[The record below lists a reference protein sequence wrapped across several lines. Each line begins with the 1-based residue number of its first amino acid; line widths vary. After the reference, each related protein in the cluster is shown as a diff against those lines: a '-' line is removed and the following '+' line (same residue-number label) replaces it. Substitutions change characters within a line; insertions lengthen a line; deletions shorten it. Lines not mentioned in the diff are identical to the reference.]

1 MSNIRPEGVTAG
13 VGGVWTKGGGLGAK
27 STKGKPLTWISSA
40 SGDFTAT
47 GISRIAR
54 LRVTLADKATY
65 AVTEADFGSLIAA
78 TFATGATT
86 IRLPAPVLGA
96 QLFVAQTVNQNL
108 VIVGGT
114 ADDNNALIADGVAT
128 SDNVSFSTASHKIG
142 GCAHIIG
149 LEDKWLVL
157 NASSAAMTVEAAD

>member
-1 MSNIRPEGVTAG
+1 MSNIRPNGLTAG

-27 STKGKPLTWISSA
+27 TTKGKPLTWISSA

-65 AVTEADFGSLIAA
+65 AVTESDFGSLIAA
-78 TFATGATT
+78 TFSTGATT
-86 IRLPAPVLGA
+86 VRLPDPVMGA
-96 QLFVAQTVNQNL
+96 QLFIAQTANQDL
-108 VIVGGT
+108 IIMGGT

-128 SDNVSFSTASHKIG
+128 GDKVSFSTENHKAG

-157 NASSAAMTVEAAD
+157 NASSATMTIEAAD

>member
-27 STKGKPLTWISSA
+27 SIKGKPLTWISSA

-78 TFATGATT
+78 TFSTGATT
-86 IRLPAPVLGA
+86 VRLPAPVLGA
-96 QLFVAQTVNQNL
+96 QLFIAQTVNQNL
-108 VIVGGT
+108 VIIGGT
-114 ADDNNALIADGVAT
+114 ADDNNSIIADGVAT
-128 SDNVSFSTASHKIG
+128 SDKVSFETANHKIG
-142 GCAHIIG
+142 GCVQVIG
-149 LEDKWLVL
+149 LVDKWLIV
-157 NASSAAMTVEAAD
+157 NVSSATMTIEAAD